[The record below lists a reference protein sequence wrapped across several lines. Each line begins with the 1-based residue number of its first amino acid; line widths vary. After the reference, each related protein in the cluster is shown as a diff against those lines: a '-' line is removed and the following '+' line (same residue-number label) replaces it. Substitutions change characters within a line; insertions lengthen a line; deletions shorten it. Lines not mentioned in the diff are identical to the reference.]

1 MSFVFCFLALFKSSA
16 FALELGDFDLNF
28 SLSQTYLHTS
38 QNEFM
43 IPKSDQGTFEWT
55 EGVVNTI
62 KRFDRLQIGAQLLV
76 RDFGDEGNFRADL
89 DWGYLDY
96 ALRDE
101 IGLRLGRM
109 RLPFGLGNEFRDVD
123 AARMEILMPQVFNP
137 EDFRAA
143 AAAYQGVG
151 LYGTL
156 SSQKLGSLQYHLFYG
171 NNTIHD
177 DFFMVRDA
185 RTSFDSPNTSLTTRG
200 LGGGQLSWNTPFE
213 GLKFAY
219 THLRYEG
226 YFDVEFNHPVL
237 GLVQDGMGLQLNIKW
252 NVLSLEYVQEP
263 WSFSFEYSNRDNDS
277 VYGSTLTPVFGTSS
291 YDDSNT
297 VAYYGTVRRQID
309 DRLGVYGSYGEVY
322 GNIADDG
329 ASLAEYL
336 KEASLGL
343 RYDLK
348 HQVILKAQASQMR
361 GYRGALSGTG
371 SDWLMFTTRVTWM
384 F

>member
-1 MSFVFCFLALFKSSA
+1 LI
-16 FALELGDFDLNF
+16 
-28 SLSQTYLHTS
+28 Q
-38 QNEFM
+38 
-43 IPKSDQGTFEWT
+43 KSDEGTFEWT
-55 EGVVNTI
+55 EGVINTI
-62 KRFDRLQIGAQLLV
+62 KRFERLQIGAQLLV

-89 DWGYLDY
+89 DWGYVDY
-96 ALRDE
+96 ALSNE
-101 IGLRLGRM
+101 IGIRLGRM

-137 EDFRAA
+137 EDFRSAA
-143 AAAYQGVG
+143 VAYQGVG

-156 SSQKLGSLQYHLFYG
+156 SSHKMGSLEYHLFFG

-185 RTSFDSPNTSLTTRG
+185 RQAFNSPNTSLTTRG

-219 THLRYEG
+219 THLRYKG
-226 YFDVEFNHPVL
+226 YFDVEFNHPLL
-237 GLVQDGMGLQLNIKW
+237 GVVSDVMGLQLNIVW
-252 NVLSLEYVQEP
+252 NTLSLEYIQGP
-263 WSFSFEYSNRDNDS
+263 WSFSFEYQNRDNDN
-277 VYGSTLTPVFGTSS
+277 VYGATLSQTFSTMD

-297 VAYYGTVRRQID
+297 VSFYGTVRRQVN
-309 DRLGVYGSYGEVY
+309 DRLGAYLSYGEIY

-329 ASLAEYL
+329 TTLADQL
-336 KEASLGL
+336 KEASFGM

-348 HQVILKAQASQMR
+348 DEVILKSQFSHMR
-361 GYRGALSGTG
+361 GNRGVIRGTG
-371 SDWLMFTTRVTWM
+371 SDWLMFTSRITWV